1 VGVGVGVGS
10 RRRCSCGEYANVIN
24 VLLVLPPVRV
34 ELLAATFAAQV
45 TPPLALTF
53 TWWLMNGF
61 SSLPSVELTSGFW
74 IFNRAWRGWREG
86 LRIADGWQPDQPSRQ
101 PPSHTLRR
109 AVCGQRPVVLVF
121 PTLFPSLPSV
131 KNPFARRGRGVYGY
145 GKPQVRRGDRTRNA
159 RATLRLARKN
169 AAPLARRRA
178 DWTCLLVPGFSD
190 HRQTSPWPG

>member
-45 TPPLALTF
+45 TPPLASTF

-74 IFNRAWRGWREG
+74 IFNRAWHGWREG

-109 AVCGQRPVVLVF
+109 GGLWSAASGPGLSDFVSFVAFCKKSFCAPRASRLRLRQTASSPRRIRVAAATG
-121 PTLFPSLPSV
+121 
-131 KNPFARRGRGVYGY
+131 RGRC
-145 GKPQVRRGDRTRNA
+145 A
-159 RATLRLARKN
+159 RLYA
-169 AAPLARRRA
+169 
-178 DWTCLLVPGFSD
+178 G
-190 HRQTSPWPG
+190 